1 VEQADEPMTWANW
14 PLGHFWHVDVELA
27 PISAE
32 NLPAGQPEHVEEPGE
47 VENLPDT
54 QNEQLVSDVAPG
66 VALSFPA
73 SQGTQKSSEV
83 AH

>member
-1 VEQADEPMTWANW
+1 M
-14 PLGHFWHVDVELA
+14 
-27 PISAE
+27 
-32 NLPAGQPEHVEEPGE
+32 